1 MTSMIAAIQ
10 MSSSQNI
17 AENLA
22 TAERLV
28 RQAADAGATLVVL
41 PEYFYL
47 MGKTDAER
55 VSVGEVWG
63 NGPIQD
69 CLQSIAQECEC
80 WLLGGTVPL
89 LGPDPD
95 HVYNSSLM
103 FNPQGDCV
111 SRYDKIHLFGFQ
123 SGQESYCE
131 ADVLAAGQLVQT
143 VSTPAGQ
150 VRCSVCYDLRFPE
163 LYRHAPVPDIIA
175 VPAAFTYTT
184 GAAHWEVL
192 LRARAIENQCYVI
205 AAAQTGVHPSGN
217 RTFGHSMIIDP
228 WGTVIS
234 QRPDGEG
241 VVMAEMDPAFMMDIR
256 RKLPALQ
263 NRVL

>member
-1 MTSMIAAIQ
+1 MASMIAAVQ
-10 MSSSQNI
+10 MNSSQNI
-17 AENLA
+17 SENLA

-28 RQAADAGATLVVL
+28 RQAVGAGAELVVL

-55 VSVGEVWG
+55 VAVGEVWG

-69 CLQSIAQECEC
+69 CLQSIAQDCGC

-89 LGPDPD
+89 LGPDSE

-123 SGQESYCE
+123 NGQESYCE

-143 VSTPAGQ
+143 VSTPVGQ

-234 QRPDGEG
+234 QRSEGEG
-241 VVMAEMDPAFMMDIR
+241 VVMADMDPAFMMDIR